1 MICYLS
7 QYSPFH
13 FVDNESLVNISS
25 GLSSSTGDGVNSDE
39 AENVGLHV
47 LEQWDDQPY
56 CAVSVQSGQ
65 SKIPLCSVT

>member
-7 QYSPFH
+7 HYSPFR

-25 GLSSSTGDGVNSDE
+25 GLSNSTCEDVNSEE

-47 LEQWDDQPY
+47 LELWDDQPY
-56 CAVSVQSGQ
+56 CVVSVQSGQ
-65 SKIPLCSVT
+65 SKIALCSVT